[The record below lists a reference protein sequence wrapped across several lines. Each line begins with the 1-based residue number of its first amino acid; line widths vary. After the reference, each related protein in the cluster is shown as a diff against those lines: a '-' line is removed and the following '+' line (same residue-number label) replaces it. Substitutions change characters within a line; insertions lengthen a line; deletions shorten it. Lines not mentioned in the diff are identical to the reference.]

1 MRTIRQLSWTIALA
15 LAVGVAA
22 PASAGRP
29 FVSGNQA
36 KLTRADQRAIRRN
49 LKPGEQPV
57 LRSKMP
63 GYGPGQAILV
73 VTQDFNQRRA
83 FALTRS
89 RPGKGVRWQ
98 RTELPALHDYWVPFG
113 QPAVVGGAKGRMAVM
128 GQYLTGIGPTG
139 AIPFNANK
147 AVGWDARTR
156 QFRTLPTLTRQIELL
171 SSPQQV
177 KKALAR

>member
-1 MRTIRQLSWTIALA
+1 MSHVSQLSRIIV
-15 LAVGVAA
+15 AVLVFGVAA

-29 FVSGNQA
+29 FVAGNA
-36 KLTRADQRAIRRN
+36 KLTSADRRAIRRN

-63 GYGPGQAILV
+63 GYGPGQTILV

-89 RPGKGVRWQ
+89 RAGKGVRWQ
-98 RTELPALHDYWVPFG
+98 RNELPALHNHWVPWG
-113 QPAVVGGAKGRMAVM
+113 QPAVVGGSKGRVAVM
-128 GQYLTGIGPTG
+128 GQYLTGAGPTG

-147 AVGWDARTR
+147 AVGWDSKAR
-156 QFRTLPTLTRQIELL
+156 QFRALPTLTRQIELL
-171 SSPQQV
+171 SSPRKV
-177 KKALAR
+177 KQALSR